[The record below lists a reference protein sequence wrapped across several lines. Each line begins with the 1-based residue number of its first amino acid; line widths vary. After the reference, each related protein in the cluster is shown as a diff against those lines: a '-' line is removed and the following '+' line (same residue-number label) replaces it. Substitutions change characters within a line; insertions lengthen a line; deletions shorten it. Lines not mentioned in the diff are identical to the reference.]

1 MLKMVISHLSFAY
14 KNKTNYFK
22 GIPLSEREAKLNPGA
37 IHIHTTEE
45 IEAMRV
51 VCRLGREV
59 LDLAGSMV
67 KVGITTEEID
77 AAVHQACMERN
88 SYPSPLNYN
97 YFPKSCCTSV
107 NEVICHGIPDMR
119 PLENGD
125 IVNID
130 ITLYHGG
137 FV

>member
-1 MLKMVISHLSFAY
+1 MVNFHFSLQFYFVLKL
-14 KNKTNYFK
+14 FK
-22 GIPLSEREAKLNPGA
+22 GIPLSEREAKKNPGT
-37 IHIHTTEE
+37 IHIHTPEE

-77 AAVHQACMERN
+77 EAVHQACMERN
-88 SYPSPLNYN
+88 AYPSPLNYN

-130 ITLYHGG
+130 ITLYYGG
-137 FV
+137 FVY